1 MKTFWWAPPEDK
13 HLDFLQTPN
22 YSRLMKLLSNSNLEE
37 QRHRCC
43 TIQSARK
50 FNSLQKCKCHESLFC
65 IKGNVQK
72 KIRESLIHFG
82 PNQGVKHVLGVL
94 KLIMILNGFWK
105 ITLCGI
111 KGVCLFV
118 HFLKLEVSLLQ
129 DFERH
134 RYVTLSWIEGNTE
147 TCCQYPQKIS
157 PQAATYFVKSKSWP
171 KDTSTGSENS
181 VDLVLFGSDS
191 EKHYLPKFDS
201 EMRTSFTYEWFFYEI
216 KENWDQSVHR
226 RHSNVWSGCFC
237 STHETVDFVRDY
249 SFQQTSHFLPF
260 RTEGDSVIIPTSV
273 QHVQVFY
280 MDG

>member
-1 MKTFWWAPPEDK
+1 MSKKDK
-13 HLDFLQTPN
+13 G
-22 YSRLMKLLSNSNLEE
+22 
-37 QRHRCC
+37 
-43 TIQSARK
+43 K
-50 FNSLQKCKCHESLFC
+50 FDSLWSKSKCKTCF
-65 IKGNVQK
+65 GGP
-72 KIRESLIHFG
+72 KIDNDSEWF
-82 PNQGVKHVLGVL
+82 L
-94 KLIMILNGFWK
+94 KNYFVWYF
-105 ITLCGI
+105 

-147 TCCQYPQKIS
+147 TFCQYPQKIS

-191 EKHYLPKFDS
+191 EKHYLPNFDS

-249 SFQQTSHFLPF
+249 SFQQTSRFLPF

-273 QHVQVFY
+273 QHVQVGTVGWFWESPLLSY
-280 MDG
+280 RYLIALW